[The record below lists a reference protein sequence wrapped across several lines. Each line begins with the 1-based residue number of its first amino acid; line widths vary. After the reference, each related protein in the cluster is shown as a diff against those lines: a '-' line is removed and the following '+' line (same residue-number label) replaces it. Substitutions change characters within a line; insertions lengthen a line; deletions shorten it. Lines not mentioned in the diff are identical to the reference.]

1 MVTKMKKSQLRQIIR
16 EEISRVLNEQD
27 VEILGMDDEQT
38 TFEAEI
44 NYNNVEYSVTG
55 IRGKITIGIDNSRDI
70 DIEIEN
76 IEEIYP
82 DQGKGIQLDEK
93 DIENI
98 EEKIAE
104 YILGKS

>member
-1 MVTKMKKSQLRQIIR
+1 MKKSQLRRIIR
-16 EEISRVLNEQD
+16 EEISRVLNEQEI
-27 VEILGMDDEQT
+27 EILGMDDEQT

-44 NYNNVEYSVTG
+44 KYNNVEYSVTG
-55 IRGKITIGIDNSRDI
+55 NRGTITTGIDNSRDI
-70 DIEIEN
+70 DIEIVN

-82 DQGKGIQLDEK
+82 DQSKGTQLDEK